1 MISLKEVEL
10 NLNSNYLGFQ
20 EQNMIYFANLL
31 RNFKKIH
38 TLSLN
43 LEENTLNQGDVIS
56 LFA

>member
-1 MISLKEVEL
+1 
-10 NLNSNYLGFQ
+10 
-20 EQNMIYFANLL
+20 MIYFANLL